1 MVFYESHEDN
11 CNDNI
16 YYEIMFCNDV
26 NLYYLARLYLAL
38 SLMEQH
44 LMLVPQYLEKFN
56 YQCVYFALIYMV
68 ISM

>member
-1 MVFYESHEDN
+1 MALHDSHEDN
-11 CNDNI
+11 VNYNI
-16 YYEIMFCNDV
+16 YYEIMFCNNV

-44 LMLVPQYLEKFN
+44 LMLVLQYLEKFN
-56 YQCVYFALIYMV
+56 YQCVNFALIYMV